1 MPKFVTDENFNGII
15 LRGLRRAQSNLDIVR
30 IQDTV
35 VSGAEDPIV
44 LEWAAQNGRI
54 LLTHDVNT
62 LVGFA
67 YDRIQSGLF
76 MPGVLEVSDRLP
88 IGQAIEEILLI
99 IEASFDTEW
108 ENQVRYIP
116 L

>member
-1 MPKFVTDENFNGII
+1 VVDENFNGII
-15 LRGLRRAQSNLDIVR
+15 LRGLLRVQPDLDIVR
-30 IQDTV
+30 IQDTIV
-35 VSGAEDPIV
+35 AGADDPTV
-44 LEWAAQNGRI
+44 LEWAAGNGRI

-67 YDRIQSGLF
+67 YDRVQAGLP
-76 MPGVLEVSDRLP
+76 MSGVLEVSDRLP
-88 IGQAIEEILLI
+88 IGQAIEELLLI
-99 IEASFDTEW
+99 IEASFETEW